1 MQKMLWTVLKD
12 ILDIILKANG
22 LQNVKK
28 YVLSQEK
35 MQTCPQIPAP
45 TLIVHAL

>member
-12 ILDIILKANG
+12 ILDIIL
-22 LQNVKK
+22 KK

-45 TLIVHAL
+45 RLIVHAL